1 MDTNPLFT
9 NPLLMAAAAD
19 AGWVSSEIARGH
31 GPKQPGA
38 LVISL
43 DFELH
48 WGVRDITPLD
58 SGERAR
64 LHSARRLIP
73 RMLDLFEEFSI
84 GATWATV
91 GLLFARSKKEAEAFM
106 PNRRP
111 SYREERLNPY
121 VEKLGSGEAD
131 DPFHFAPS
139 LIAQIANRRGQEIA
153 CHSFSHYYGM
163 EQGQTAEDFEADL
176 MSATAIAASTGY
188 NIRSYVF
195 PRNEVNREYLPAL
208 RRAGISSYRGTESAS
223 IKQGHAFAEQRRPH
237 RRLGRLLDSY
247 VDICGAQTIPWPK
260 PSVPAS
266 IAASRYL
273 RPYHPVFSP
282 LQKYLHRRI
291 DVAMKHA
298 AEHGE
303 IFHLWW
309 HPEDFAHYPDENLQF
324 LRSVLKSFSAYR
336 ARYGMASLSMAE
348 VMESYE
354 WSGFSM
360 PQPATNFGQNS
371 GQHIGETL

>member
-1 MDTNPLFT
+1 MSTNA
-9 NPLLMAAAAD
+9 LLKATANNT
-19 AGWVSSEIARGH
+19 GCVCPEIAMSH
-31 GPKQPGA
+31 GQKQPGA

-64 LHSARRLIP
+64 LLSARRLIP

-84 GATWATV
+84 DATWATV
-91 GLLFARSKKEAEAFM
+91 GLLFAHSKKEAEAFM
-106 PNRRP
+106 PKRRP
-111 SYREERLNPY
+111 RYREDRLNPY
-121 VEKLGSGEAD
+121 IEKLGSGEAD

-139 LIAQIANRRGQEIA
+139 LIARIASRRGQEIA

-176 MSATAIAASTGY
+176 MSAMAIAANAGH
-188 NIRSYVF
+188 NMRSYVF

-208 RRAGISSYRGTESAS
+208 QRAGISSYRGTESAS

-247 VDICGAQTIPWPK
+247 VDICGAQTVPWPE

-273 RPYHPVFSP
+273 RPYSPVFGP
-282 LQKYLHRRI
+282 FRRFLHQRI
-291 DVAMKHA
+291 DLAMKHA

-309 HPEDFAHYPDENLQF
+309 HPEDFAHYGDENLQF
-324 LRSVLKSFSAYR
+324 LRSILRSFSDYR
-336 ARYGMASLSMAE
+336 ARYNMTSLSMAG
-348 VMESYE
+348 VMSRAARC
-354 WSGFSM
+354 S
-360 PQPATNFGQNS
+360 AV
-371 GQHIGETL
+371 